1 MVTANGYVR
10 NAVKLP
16 SNGDNFTSYN
26 KVAELVGR
34 TYVHSQVKNIIV
46 DAYQTLQKSHSDK
59 RYKYAETG
67 LENGSKLNSHKT
79 HQNGLSIDFMTSVVN
94 EKGQSVHLPT
104 LVFNR
109 FGYDI
114 EFYEQGQFE
123 QFKVDYTALAAHIVE
138 LHTSAT
144 AKGYDLWRVTFDPTL
159 QGFIKPSMQMI

>member
-1 MVTANGYVR
+1 
-10 NAVKLP
+10 
-16 SNGDNFTSYN
+16 
-26 KVAELVGR
+26 VAQLVGR

-79 HQNGLSIDFMTSVVN
+79 HQNGLSIDFMTPVVD

-123 QFKVDYTALAAHIVE
+123 QFKVDYTALAAYIVE